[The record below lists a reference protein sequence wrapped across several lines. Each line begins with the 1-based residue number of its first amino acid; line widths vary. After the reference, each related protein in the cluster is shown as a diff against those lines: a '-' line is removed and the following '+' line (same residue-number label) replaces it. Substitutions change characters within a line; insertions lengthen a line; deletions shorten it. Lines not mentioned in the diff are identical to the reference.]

1 VAVQP
6 EPAGDLTRIPGIG
19 SRIAAQLRDA
29 GIHTV
34 DQLARATV
42 EEVVAACGTRVA
54 TSDRAQAWIEQAGQL
69 AADVASA
76 GGHEPARRAHPMVRQ
91 TFTVEVRVDDDPA
104 HVVATRV
111 VHLETQDADTWPGW
125 SRDRL
130 FDFLET
136 RIGVAEAEQGEVAAE
151 PASAAAAVAPE
162 AADSANDMPSPPRLV
177 VHRFGLLKAA
187 VPAISR
193 GEMAARLR
201 LDPADLDLPSGGTV
215 MAQVE
220 LLARPVG
227 AGRAQIVDARM
238 IPLAA
243 DRTLDVLLR
252 GRLPDRDPPFLVS
265 AAVQVLV
272 DQPSGQATEGLG
284 CGTLEL
290 QPRAGAAA

>member
-29 GIHTV
+29 GIRTV
-34 DQLARATV
+34 DQLAQATV
-42 EEVVAACGTRVA
+42 QEVVAACGSRVA
-54 TSDRAQAWIEQAGQL
+54 TNDRARAWIEQARRL
-69 AADVASA
+69 AADVASG
-76 GGHEPARRAHPMVRQ
+76 GGHEPARGTHPLPRR
-91 TFTVEVRVDDDPA
+91 TFTLEVRVGDDPA

-111 VHLETQDADTWPGW
+111 VHLETKDADTWPGW

-136 RIGVAEAEQGEVAAE
+136 RIGAAEPETGEVAAE

-162 AADSANDMPSPPRLV
+162 AVESAIHVPSPAPLV

-187 VPAISR
+187 APAISR
-193 GEMAARLR
+193 GELAARLR
-201 LDPADLDLPSGGTV
+201 LNPADLDLPSGGIV

-227 AGRAQIVDARM
+227 AGPAQVVDARV
-238 IPLAA
+238 LQLVA
-243 DRTLDVLLR
+243 DRALDVLLR
-252 GRLPDRDPPFLVS
+252 GRLPGRDPPFVVS
-265 AAVQVLV
+265 AAVRVLV
-272 DQPSGQATEGLG
+272 DQPSGQARKGLG
-284 CGTLEL
+284 NGTLEL
-290 QPRAGAAA
+290 QPPEGPAA